1 MKMTICC
8 FPLQCLLVKL
18 TFRSRYNNQ
27 MFTQK
32 PDSNAGL
39 IVQLNI
45 AYFSL
50 SSCMKFP
57 FNVLTVKE
65 YIAGSLLSRSL
76 SNGQNCWYI
85 EQFLSHRTGGF
96 RTYPQPPLASNIAA
110 LSCRGRSV
118 KVRQPALR
126 QSNGTVEKRTAR
138 QWHVLSLW
146 FWILVVY
153 NQFRIGFQRKL

>member
-1 MKMTICC
+1 MKMTVW
-8 FPLQCLLVKL
+8 FFSFRFLLVNYPSEIDTIIKCSHKSL
-18 TFRSRYNNQ
+18 T
-27 MFTQK
+27 
-32 PDSNAGL
+32 NAGL
-39 IVQLNI
+39 RVQSNI
-45 AYFSL
+45 AYFSI
-50 SSCMKFP
+50 SSCIKFS

-96 RTYPQPPLASNIAA
+96 RTYPQPPFASNIAA

-126 QSNGTVEKRTAR
+126 QSCGTVEKRTAR
-138 QWHVLSLW
+138 QWHALSIW
-146 FWILVVY
+146 FWILVLY
-153 NQFRIGFQRKL
+153 NQFRIGFQRKP